1 MTSKRWADLEVGL
14 IVEKDKM
21 MNNEELRLLREN
33 NAMLRQ
39 MLIILQNSQNNY
51 GKDFIVN
58 VLANLTA
65 DGLQSGR

>member
-1 MTSKRWADLEVGL
+1 
-14 IVEKDKM
+14 

-33 NAMLRQ
+33 NAMLKQ
-39 MLIILQNSQNNY
+39 ILMLLQNGVGNNY

-65 DGLQSGR
+65 DGMQGNF

>member
-1 MTSKRWADLEVGL
+1 
-14 IVEKDKM
+14 M

-33 NAMLRQ
+33 NATLRQ
-39 MLIILQNSQNNY
+39 ILMLLQNNQNNY
-51 GKDFIVN
+51 SKDFIVN

>member
-1 MTSKRWADLEVGL
+1 
-14 IVEKDKM
+14 

-39 MLIILQNSQNNY
+39 ILALLQNNQNNY
-51 GKDFIVN
+51 GKDFVVN

-65 DGLQSGR
+65 DDLQGFNR

>member
-1 MTSKRWADLEVGL
+1 
-14 IVEKDKM
+14 M
-21 MNNEELRLLREN
+21 ML
-33 NAMLRQ
+33 
-39 MLIILQNSQNNY
+39 LQNNQNNY